1 MAVKKFKPTSPG
13 KRQMT
18 VSAFEEINKSKPE
31 KSLLR
36 TIKKMAGRNSD
47 GRISV
52 RRRVVEA
59 SDAIAW
65 WILAGKRWCAG
76 QGSRGGI

>member
-36 TIKKMAGRNSD
+36 TIKKMAGRNST
-47 GRISV
+47 GGFLYV
-52 RRRVVEA
+52 GGVVEA

-65 WILAGKRWCAG
+65 WILAGKKMVCRP
-76 QGSRGGI
+76 R